1 MDGFNAMIRA
11 IYESPDF
18 SVKGHTATVEDLFV
32 VRHDAAVY
40 IVAVV
45 RLGRLD
51 GTLMSYAYAL
61 YDVGCHAAVASAEP
75 AYRGIAAPLPPSEA
89 LDRTGGT
96 LGFFDKR
103 RLEKTERE
111 LVEGLLM
118 QGSWADE
125 QRESYLTYLR
135 ERGGLESP
143 SFRALYEFFADHTTI

>member
-61 YDVGCHAAVASAEP
+61 YDVDAMPPSPPRSRHTVELRRCCRRRKRWIAQ
-75 AYRGIAAPLPPSEA
+75 AAPWGSSTSA
-89 LDRTGGT
+89 VW
-96 LGFFDKR
+96 R
-103 RLEKTERE
+103 RPNA
-111 LVEGLLM
+111 
-118 QGSWADE
+118 SWWRDC
-125 QRESYLTYLR
+125 
-135 ERGGLESP
+135 
-143 SFRALYEFFADHTTI
+143 